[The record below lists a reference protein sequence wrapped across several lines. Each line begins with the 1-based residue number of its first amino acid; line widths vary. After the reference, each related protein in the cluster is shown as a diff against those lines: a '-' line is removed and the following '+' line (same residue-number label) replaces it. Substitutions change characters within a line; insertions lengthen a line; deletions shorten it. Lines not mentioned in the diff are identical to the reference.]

1 MKRLKGNASLKTL
14 EARTEGSVHTKE
26 FPMLES
32 KLAPG
37 YIWANGGKKTSK
49 DDLKGI
55 WVKIYVGDKLVH
67 QQSRPENMM
76 RKEAW

>member
-1 MKRLKGNASLKTL
+1 
-14 EARTEGSVHTKE
+14 
-26 FPMLES
+26 LES